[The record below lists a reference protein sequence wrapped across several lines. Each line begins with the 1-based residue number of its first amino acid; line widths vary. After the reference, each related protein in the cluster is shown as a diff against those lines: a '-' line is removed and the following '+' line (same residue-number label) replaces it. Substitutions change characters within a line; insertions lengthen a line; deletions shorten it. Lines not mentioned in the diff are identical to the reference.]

1 MIQDNSTA
9 LTLDSIMNKQINLE
23 DEDPESFKEEV
34 LKKYKDLDD
43 ECERIINKIRAKRKK

>member
-9 LTLDSIMNKQINLE
+9 LTLDSTMNKQINLE

>member
-9 LTLDSIMNKQINLE
+9 LTLDSTINKQINLE